1 MDQGLRGRVSLQRT
15 MRLGLSKKTK
25 HELIAGILLFA
36 FAVRA
41 LVPQGFM
48 PASDRPFSIE
58 ICPEGFPAQLLVDA
72 GHHHHSGNHWHIEHC
87 VFGSGC
93 TSGPVSHLPSL
104 VSISL
109 VRYVPPALFVS
120 AAIAVQLVHL
130 PQARGPPAAA

>member
-58 ICPEGFPAQLLVDA
+58 ICP
-72 GHHHHSGNHWHIEHC
+72 ST
-87 VFGSGC
+87 VFSAAAA
-93 TSGPVSHLPSL
+93 PVGQCRICRRSSLYRSFATCPPRSSFRRRLPSNS
-104 VSISL
+104 SISHKL
-109 VRYVPPALFVS
+109 ADLLPPPKRIFFGW
-120 AAIAVQLVHL
+120 I
-130 PQARGPPAAA
+130 